1 MTKGDIQKISKH
13 ERSNVIS
20 HHETTE
26 EAGDRIDVTEG
37 V

>member
-26 EAGDRIDVTEG
+26 AGDRIDVTEG